1 MGPIVVDAA
10 YYHCQHCR
18 CGHKPWERTLQLGTI
33 KLTAASEEIVAMA
46 GLLGSFG
53 HGAERALRKMAGLR
67 LSESTVERTTEAAGA
82 RVTAQLESGK
92 SLGPSREWAWQKD
105 AQGRRCAY
113 VSADATGIRQQGP
126 GGTRV
131 DGKMA
136 YVAMVYNARSEHD
149 STRPPPR
156 QVRYLSGF
164 YDFQTLGRQLH
175 REAIEVGWTAAEQ
188 QIAISD
194 GGVGLENFFHTY
206 FPKAECILD
215 FWHAKEYL
223 VELGKAIYPGD
234 ETARKSWTD
243 EMCHQLKHEGGP
255 TVRARLEM
263 LDVSLASAE
272 VREAHRC
279 TVQYFRNHE
288 HRMDYPRYV
297 RNGWQIGSGPVESAC
312 KTVVGNR
319 LKGGGMRWGE
329 GGSDAVCHLRG
340 LYLSEPAC
348 WDSFWNPPPN

>member
-1 MGPIVVDAA
+1 LESGALTPAA
-10 YYHCQHCR
+10 A
-18 CGHKPWERTLQLGTI
+18 EL
-33 KLTAASEEIVAMA
+33 SSMA
-46 GLLGSFG
+46 GVLASFAD
-53 HGAERALRKMAGLR
+53 GAERVLRKMSGLH
-67 LSESTVERTTEAAGA
+67 LSESTIERTTEAAGERLA
-82 RVTAQLESGK
+82 KRLQAGE
-92 SLGPSREWAWQKD
+92 SLGPKEDWAWQKD
-105 AQGRRCAY
+105 VMGRRCAY
-113 VSADATGIRQQGP
+113 VSLDATGVRQQGS

-136 YVAMVYNARSEHD
+136 YVAMVYNARSQYD
-149 STRPPPR
+149 STRPPSR

-175 REAIEVGWTAAEQ
+175 REALEVGWTAAEQ

-194 GGVGLENFFHTY
+194 GGVGLEDFFRTY

-223 VELGKAIYPGD
+223 VELGKAIYPSD
-234 ETARKSWTD
+234 EATRQNWTD
-243 EMCHQLKHEGGP
+243 EACHQLKHEGGP
-255 TVRARLEM
+255 AVRARLET
-263 LDVSLASAE
+263 LDVSSTSTE
-272 VREAHRC
+272 VRETYRC

-319 LKGGGMRWGE
+319 LKGGGMRWGKD
-329 GGSDAVCHLRG
+329 GADAVCHLRG

-348 WDSFWNPPPN
+348 WEEFWNPPPN